1 MHVYDIYFKYLNLF
15 TAILCKKLKKKDFH
29 NQNMYACYSIKIDQE
44 LDFIQDNPKKI
55 LDI

>member
-1 MHVYDIYFKYLNLF
+1 MQK
-15 TAILCKKLKKKDFH
+15 TKKNDFH

-55 LDI
+55 LDL